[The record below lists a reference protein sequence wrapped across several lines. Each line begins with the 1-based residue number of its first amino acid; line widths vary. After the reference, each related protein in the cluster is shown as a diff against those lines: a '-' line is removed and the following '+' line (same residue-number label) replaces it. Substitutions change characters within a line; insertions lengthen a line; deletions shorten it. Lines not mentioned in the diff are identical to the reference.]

1 MGITLGYDTSN
12 PGGSLYV
19 CEVRRERKRG
29 RKGEE
34 ERVKIMRC
42 VYFPQNNIE
51 KHLSWA
57 PDNTLS
63 CTSIF
68 YLIIIIV
75 TLSHSLDNT
84 N

>member
-29 RKGEE
+29 RKGEK
-34 ERVKIMRC
+34 ERVKIMSVLC
-42 VYFPQNNIE
+42 TFPKTILNN
-51 KHLSWA
+51 A
-57 PDNTLS
+57 LS

-75 TLSHSLDNT
+75 TVSHSLDNT